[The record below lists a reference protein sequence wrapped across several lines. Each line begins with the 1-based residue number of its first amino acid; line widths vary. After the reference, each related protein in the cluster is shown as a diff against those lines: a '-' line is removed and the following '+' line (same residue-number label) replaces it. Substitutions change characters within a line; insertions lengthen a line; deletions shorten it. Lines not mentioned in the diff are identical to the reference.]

1 MQLNKEVASDLR
13 KAVIDA
19 ITPLTVGGVT
29 IPVKDSFLN
38 PMVTPANYL
47 GGQAYVLI
55 TDQTDTEVIGNR
67 CSPKQTANLTIDIVT
82 KFPMGSS
89 GKLASENI
97 SSSIRPMITKSI
109 LVMPSDWLIIDI
121 KSFSQSIIE
130 QGTTQIAYR
139 KLLRYSFDIWQV
151 A

>member
-1 MQLNKEVASDLR
+1 MQLSKEVASDLR

-19 ITPLTVGGVT
+19 ITPLVVGGVT

-38 PMVTPANYL
+38 PTINPANYL
-47 GGQAYVLI
+47 GGECYVLI
-55 TDQTDTEVIGNR
+55 TDQTDTEINGNR
-67 CSPKQTANLTIDIVT
+67 CSPRQTVNLTIDIVT
-82 KFPMGSS
+82 KFPMGFS

-97 SSSIRPMITKSI
+97 ASAIRPLVTKHNLI
-109 LVMPSDWLIIDI
+109 MPSDWQIIDI

-130 QGTTQIAYR
+130 QGSSQVAYR

>member
-13 KAVIDA
+13 KAVIDS
-19 ITPLTVGGVT
+19 ITPLVVGGVT
-29 IPVKDSFLN
+29 IPVGDSILN
-38 PMVTPANYL
+38 PGIIPATYL
-47 GGQAYVLI
+47 GGEAYVLI
-55 TDQTDTEVIGNR
+55 TDQVDTEIVGNK
-67 CSPKQTANLTIDIVT
+67 CSPRQTVNLTIDIVT
-82 KFPMGSS
+82 KFPMGFS

-97 SSSIRPMITKSI
+97 ASSIRPMVTKPI
-109 LVMPSDWLIIDI
+109 LAMPPQWLIIDI

-130 QGTTQIAYR
+130 QGSSQMAYR

>member
-29 IPVKDSFLN
+29 IPVKDSFFN
-38 PMVTPANYL
+38 PNVTPASYL

-55 TDQTDTEVIGNR
+55 TDQSDTEVIGNR
-67 CSPKQTANLTIDIVT
+67 CSPRQTVNLTIDIVT

-97 SSSIRPMITKSI
+97 ASSIRPMVTKPV
-109 LVMPSDWLIIDI
+109 LLMPLDWLIIDI

-151 A
+151 V

>member
-1 MQLNKEVASDLR
+1 MQLSKEVASDLR

-19 ITPLTVGGVT
+19 ITPLVVGGVT

-38 PMVTPANYL
+38 PNVTPANYL

-55 TDQTDTEVIGNR
+55 TDQTDTEITGNR
-67 CSPKQTANLTIDIVT
+67 CSPRMTANLTIDIVT
-82 KFPMGSS
+82 KFAIGFS

-97 SSSIRPMITKSI
+97 ASSIRPMITKQV

-130 QGTTQIAYR
+130 QGTTQVAYR

>member
-67 CSPKQTANLTIDIVT
+67 CSPRQTANLTIDIVT
-82 KFPMGSS
+82 KFPMGAS